1 MNIILVGSTGYLGNK
16 LLKKLL
22 EDNKNNVLSLVR
34 NPNNINNYILIN
46 DPKLYEK
53 INIFN
58 PDMLIYTSCVYD
70 NGINKISL
78 LNTVNIIQFIII

>member
-46 DPKLYEK
+46 DPKLY
-53 INIFN
+53 
-58 PDMLIYTSCVYD
+58 
-70 NGINKISL
+70 
-78 LNTVNIIQFIII
+78 